1 MRELPSRKASIPV
14 RHFFGRVSTGKAKI
28 SFPAGNSSWK
38 TKACGSYDLR
48 VFREIDRYILRE
60 VLPPFGVALLAFLAF
75 ISLQVVIY
83 LSELVL
89 SRGAGVGELFR
100 LLGLKLP
107 SLLTLAIPGGV
118 LLAIFW
124 ALGRLAQAREL
135 LAFQAVGYPL
145 RRIAMPFVA
154 FGAAMSL
161 VSFGLGEFVVP
172 HCEELYQRQ
181 YLALLVGGQRGGVS
195 PREEVFFRGPKGNLY
210 YVRCYREGTARGIV
224 VYDLAGRIAPPSGDF
239 PAVITAKEGAFSPGG
254 NLELREGRV
263 LHFDPDGRLVRV
275 DGFKALKVEVGAD
288 IERLILGGKTPAQ
301 MSLREL
307 RTRIAAMERAGID
320 PRGLLVEYHA
330 KIAVAASSFLFA
342 FFGAPVGMILGRR
355 GRIAGAA
362 AGFLLAGATQALFLW
377 TKTMARQGLL
387 SPPWG
392 AWLPAVPFVVL
403 GFLLLWRL
411 DGRRL
416 LGLFILLPFLASAAP
431 PPFSLEAESV
441 SFSLGERSFVASAA
455 RAEFGDY
462 TLVAHELWGREEN
475 GVWSIEAKDAEL
487 AGKDISFSADSLR
500 VEFDPEGKVDAFH
513 ARDLSGKVRFRGP
526 EKEETLVFVASRA
539 DVYLEEG
546 DVERL
551 VGEEVTFTTC
561 PCLPGAPYSVRA
573 ERIFYVPDEWLFVR
587 DLFLSSFGVTVWWLP
602 FYVSRL
608 GEEGP
613 TLFPKVGFSGGDLF
627 LKWSFPFTVR
637 EKALWGVVGFTFFP
651 WGIRLEPEG
660 SLFGDGGFL
669 SVSPRGVRASG
680 RGSWEGGD
688 WKGSLSFTGG
698 KSRANFSGTVS
709 GWSWK
714 AGWEHVERKGGTY
727 EKAPELALSRA
738 FSSPLGNATL
748 SLYGGRYIEADLV
761 ALKLGGRIAIR
772 PTAKWGS
779 LSLSFPIG
787 GSLDV
792 YGAEAYGRRYRMDI
806 SPSLTIGG
814 AKLAYSGR
822 WGGGASPLGFD
833 ALPPLSRVSLS
844 FSGSEKG
851 VTQRI
856 SISWELGGDKPPR
869 GSWSFSTK
877 EPKVEFS
884 LGFIPCPLS
893 LGNFKISF
901 RLGGE
906 GWGLVLQGGG
916 SLAFNLSFHDFVL
929 KGDVSGDN
937 LSLRGGFRFVP
948 YPFRPKRATVELG
961 WEISEEYRLEVAG
974 EYDFPSDKLIQGR
987 VSLVRSLQ
995 GCLRVGV
1002 VVSPTEVRF
1011 VLEVP
1016 AFPGAKIRFSPQDEA
1031 LKWGD

>member
-1 MRELPSRKASIPV
+1 
-14 RHFFGRVSTGKAKI
+14 
-28 SFPAGNSSWK
+28 
-38 TKACGSYDLR
+38 
-48 VFREIDRYILRE
+48 VFRKIDRYILRE

-83 LSELVL
+83 LSDLVL

-124 ALGRLAQAREL
+124 ALGRLTQAREL

-145 RRIAMPFVA
+145 RRIALPLVL

-161 VSFGLGEFVVP
+161 VSFGLGELVVP
-172 HCEELYQRQ
+172 HTEELYQRQ
-181 YLALLVGGQRGGVS
+181 YLALLIGGRTGPPS

-210 YVRCYREGTARGIV
+210 YVRRYQGGIAHGIV

-239 PAVITAKEGAFSPGG
+239 PVVITAKEGGFSPGG
-254 NLELREGRV
+254 DLELREGRV
-263 LHFDPDGRLVRV
+263 LHFDSEGRLVRV
-275 DGFKALKVEVGAD
+275 DGFSALKIEVGAD

-307 RTRIAAMERAGID
+307 WSRIVAMEQTGID

-362 AGFLLAGATQALFLW
+362 AGFLLAGAAQALFLW

-392 AWLPAVPFVVL
+392 AWLPAVPFVAL

-411 DGRRL
+411 DGKRL
-416 LGLFILLPFLASAAP
+416 LGLLLLVFLPLSAGAAP
-431 PPFSLEAESV
+431 PPFSLEAESL
-441 SFSLGERSFVASAA
+441 SFSLGERIFLASAA

-462 TLVAHELWGREEN
+462 ALTAHELWGKEEE
-475 GVWSIEAKDAEL
+475 GAWSIEAKEAEL
-487 AGKDISFSADSLR
+487 VGKDISFSADSLR
-500 VEFDPEGKVDAFH
+500 VEFDPEGKVEAFH
-513 ARDLSGKVRFRGP
+513 AQELSGRLRFRGP

-546 DVERL
+546 DVARL
-551 VGEEVTFTTC
+551 VGEEVSFTTC

-573 ERIFYVPDEWLFVR
+573 ARIVYVPDEWIFAR

-613 TLFPKVGFSGGDLF
+613 TLFPKIGFSGRDLF

-637 EKALWGVVGFTFFP
+637 EEALWGAVGFTFFP
-651 WGIRLEPEG
+651 RGIRLEPEG
-660 SLFGDGGFL
+660 SLFWDEGFL

-688 WKGSLSFTGG
+688 WKGDLSFTGG
-698 KSRANFSGTVS
+698 KLRAGFSGTVS
-709 GWSWK
+709 SWSWK
-714 AGWEHVERKGGTY
+714 AAWEHVERKDGTY
-727 EKAPELALSRA
+727 EKAPELTLGRA
-738 FSSPLGNATL
+738 FPSPLGNATL

-772 PTAKWGS
+772 PTAKWGPF
-779 LSLSFPIG
+779 SLSFPIG

-792 YGAEAYGRRYRMDI
+792 YEAEAHERRYRVDI

-844 FSGSEKG
+844 LSGSEQG
-851 VTQRI
+851 VIQRI
-856 SISWELGGDKPPR
+856 SVSWDLGEAKTPR
-869 GSWSFSTK
+869 GSWSFSIK

-884 LGFIPCPLS
+884 LGFTPYPLS
-893 LGNFKISF
+893 LGDFKLSL

-906 GWGLVLQGGG
+906 GWKLVLQGGG
-916 SLAFNLSFHDFVL
+916 SLASRPSFQDFVL

-937 LSLRGGFRFVP
+937 FFLRGGFRFAP
-948 YPFRPKRATVELG
+948 YPFRPKRGMAELG

-974 EYDFPSDKLIQGR
+974 EYDFPSGKLIQGR

-1002 VVSPTEVRF
+1002 AVSPGEVRF
-1011 VLEVP
+1011 TLEVP
-1016 AFPGAKIRFSPQDEA
+1016 AFPGAKIRFSPQDET
-1031 LKWGD
+1031 LRWGD